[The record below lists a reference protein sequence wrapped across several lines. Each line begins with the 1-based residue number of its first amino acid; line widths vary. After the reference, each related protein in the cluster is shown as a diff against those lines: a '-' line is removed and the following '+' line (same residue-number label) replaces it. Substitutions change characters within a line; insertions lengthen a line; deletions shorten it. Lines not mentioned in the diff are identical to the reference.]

1 MNNKLKFLQRKLRQ
15 SRKRCGYYLK
25 LHMKYPADPMIT
37 DEFERLS
44 SEEYEIKEDIK
55 KLKR

>member
-1 MNNKLKFLQRKLRQ
+1 MINQIKLLQQKLRQ
-15 SRKRCGYYLK
+15 THKRYGYYLK
-25 LHMKYPADPMIT
+25 LHMKYPSDEKIKE
-37 DEFERLS
+37 EFERLS